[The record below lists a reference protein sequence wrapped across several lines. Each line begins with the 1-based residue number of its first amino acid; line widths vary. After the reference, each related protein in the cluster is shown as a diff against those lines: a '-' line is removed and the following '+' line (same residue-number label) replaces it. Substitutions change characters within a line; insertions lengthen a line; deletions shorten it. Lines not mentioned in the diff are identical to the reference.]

1 MLGNGKQTNIGVLRS
16 LFILVKIR
24 IENISL
30 FNILFG
36 LLQLFFSTGK
46 EKNTKNYTTVIIIFL
61 INNMLKLT
69 LRLSWVIIPE
79 MKFDFNIEETT

>member
-1 MLGNGKQTNIGVLRS
+1 MLGNGKQTNISVLRS

-46 EKNTKNYTTVIIIFL
+46 EKNTKNYNTVIIIL
-61 INNMLKLT
+61 LSNNILKLT
-69 LRLSWVIIPE
+69 LL
-79 MKFDFNIEETT
+79 